1 MADRMTLT
9 EDFNRAHR
17 HALFQ
22 QLFSTFRW
30 SKPDLLSFYEV
41 TKLIKP
47 EAEAYKGMRVIP
59 VNKIIGSESRYH
71 DFSSAFYP
79 KSTHLQARWESID
92 AARLDEVTLP
102 PISVYKLGEWYF
114 VRDGN
119 HRVSVSRSKGVEF
132 IDAEVVELTSKIPLE
147 EGITL
152 NEIKR
157 RVVAY
162 ERQRFLDQFNPTYL
176 PMASVCEPH
185 PVHLAA
191 VADGHEEEDV
201 GFQAAL
207 LPHHAGIAHAVT
219 ALVAVKRRLARLPA
233 RIPDSVA
240 VLDVVIAPAVIHRHA
255 VVAVP
260 QDPAELGVLAEAVA
274 AGRVGDQGEEILR
287 SHIVDPGPR
296 GGRVRDDVLAECV
309 IEMSEFFHCKAVSP
323 LR

>member
-17 HALFQ
+17 HAMFQ

-79 KSTHLQARWESID
+79 KNTHLQARWESID

-162 ERQRFLDQFNPTYL
+162 ERQRFLDQFKPTYL
-176 PMASVCEPH
+176 PMERIVFTAPGSYPEMVNH
-185 PVHLAA
+185 ILVHKYYLNQDKKEEISFEEGA
-191 VADGHEEEDV
+191 VSWYRNVYLKIADAIEKEH
-201 GFQAAL
+201 L
-207 LPHHAGIAHAVT
+207 LVEFPGQTEADMYMW
-219 ALVAVKRRLARLPA
+219 LVRKWDGMKRRNARATENDAAKAAKGEIKTPFLL
-233 RIPDSVA
+233 RWGHYLKT
-240 VLDVVIAPAVIHRHA
+240 VLSR
-255 VVAVP
+255 
-260 QDPAELGVLAEAVA
+260 
-274 AGRVGDQGEEILR
+274 
-287 SHIVDPGPR
+287 
-296 GGRVRDDVLAECV
+296 
-309 IEMSEFFHCKAVSP
+309 K
-323 LR
+323 